1 MIFSFHV
8 HPLRLRFGK
17 REESLGE
24 ARMSDAFIVGVDIG
38 GTFTDCVVVG
48 DQGAMSFGKASSTP
62 QNFAEGVLDAV
73 DAAAKNLGMSEAKDV
88 LAQTRLFYHACT
100 IGDNTLI
107 TRSGAKTGLIATKG
121 FGDAIL
127 MMRGGATAGLPEAEA
142 NHSSALTKPEPFVP
156 KSLIAEVEERIDF
169 EGDVLVRLER
179 DEVERAVGKL
189 LSQGV
194 EAIAVA
200 LLWSVSNPSH
210 ERKIGDYLRDN
221 YPEIFVTL
229 SSEVAPFQ
237 GEYERTATTVF
248 NAYIGPKIG
257 TYLRNLRGLLRENGF
272 DREPLIMQAYGGVLD
287 IDASTQKAVGTIES
301 GPASGV
307 VACQFTGKLA
317 GIDNIVAADMG
328 GTTFKVGVV
337 RNGELERDY
346 HPVFLRHHLLSPK
359 IWVESIGAG
368 GGSIAWVD
376 PETGLLKVGPQGAGA
391 SPGPVCY
398 RQGGTEPT
406 VTDANLILGYLN
418 PDYFLGGRIG
428 LDVDGARRAIEE
440 KIAGPLAMTA
450 TEAANAVYRI
460 VNAQMS
466 DLISTATIQRGHDPR
481 GDTLFAFGGA
491 GPAHAS
497 RFAAELGIKQVV
509 IPATASV
516 HSAVGLV
523 SSDVVYEAGL
533 SDRTQVPVPPQ
544 HLNKA
549 FAPMV
554 ASIREDL
561 HGAGFSD
568 EDITILRSVDMRYR
582 YQVHELNVPVPAGW
596 ADLTEV
602 DLERL
607 YDHFDLLYEETYGK
621 GSAYRAAGKEIVT
634 YRVIG
639 SGALSK
645 PTLVPAAGG
654 NRDAAAARKGERAAF
669 FTEFEEYVPVPIY
682 DIGLMRPAME
692 ISEPA
697 IIETPITTIVINPGD
712 RAQMDEFGNIR
723 IAVGAVTTATMEAGH
738 AAER

>member
-1 MIFSFHV
+1 
-8 HPLRLRFGK
+8 
-17 REESLGE
+17 
-24 ARMSDAFIVGVDIG
+24 MSDGFIVGVDIG

-48 DQGAMSFGKASSTP
+48 DQGTMSFGKASSTP
-62 QNFAEGVLDAV
+62 NNFAEGVLDAV
-73 DAAAKNLGMSEAKDV
+73 EAAANNLGMSHARDV
-88 LAQTRLFYHACT
+88 LASTRLFYHACT

-127 MMRGGATAGLPEAEA
+127 MMRGGVTAGLPEAEA

-156 KSLIAEVEERIDF
+156 KKLIAEVQERIDF

-179 DEVERAVGKL
+179 EEIQRAVDEL
-189 LSQGV
+189 LDQGV

-200 LLWSVSNPSH
+200 LLWSVSNPCH
-210 ERKIGDYLRDN
+210 ERMIGDYLSENCPD
-221 YPEIFVTL
+221 IFVTL
-229 SSEVAPFQ
+229 SSDIASFQ

-257 TYLRNLRGLLRENGF
+257 TYLRNLRGLLRRNGF

-337 RNGELERDY
+337 RDGELERDY

-368 GGSIAWVD
+368 GGSIAWVE
-376 PETGLLKVGPQGAGA
+376 PGTGLLKVGPQGAGA

-418 PDYFLGGRIG
+418 HDYFLGGRIG

-450 TEAANAVYRI
+450 TEAANAIYRI

-497 RFAAELGIKQVV
+497 RFAAELGIKQVI

-523 SSDVVYEAGL
+523 ASDVAYESGL
-533 SDRTQVPVPPQ
+533 SDRTQVPVAPEY
-544 HLNKA
+544 LNKV

-554 ASIREDL
+554 ARTRDDL
-561 HGAGFSD
+561 KGAGFSGK
-568 EDITILRSVDMRYR
+568 DITIQRSVDMRYR
-582 YQVHELNVPVPAGW
+582 YQVHELNVPLPAGW
-596 ADLTEV
+596 ADLTEA
-602 DLERL
+602 DLEQL
-607 YDHFDLLYEETYGK
+607 YGRFDTLYEQTYGK

-639 SGALSK
+639 SGALPK
-645 PTLVPAAGG
+645 PALVRAAGG
-654 NRDAAAARKGERAAF
+654 SRDAMAAKKGERAAF
-669 FTEFEEYVPVPIY
+669 FTEFGDYVPVPIY
-682 DIGLMRPAME
+682 DIDRMRPAME

-697 IIETPITTIVINPGD
+697 IIETPITTVVINPGD

-723 IAVGAVTTATMEAGH
+723 IVIGDETAALEEVSH
-738 AAER
+738 AAAR